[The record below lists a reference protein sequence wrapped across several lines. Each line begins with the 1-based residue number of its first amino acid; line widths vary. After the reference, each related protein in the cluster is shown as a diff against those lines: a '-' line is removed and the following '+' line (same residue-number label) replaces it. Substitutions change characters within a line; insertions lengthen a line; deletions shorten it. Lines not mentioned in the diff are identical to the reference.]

1 MCQTIENKD
10 KHQTK
15 NTKHD
20 DVLRTQTSEWNSR
33 KRNMQSAY
41 ELRCLRHDV
50 LYLCKWT
57 ESHTVKAKA
66 LAFQRRL
73 VRSFRK
79 VSHFSTKKKAN
90 STLITVTVRL
100 YIFAASHWRPSIGYF
115 HVETADL
122 MSHAIFLFSR
132 VTTEIVLRNTLVGS
146 NKISPAN
153 VSSFFS
159 RYRTIIVD
167 EDVPTATE
175 LVFVRRDW
183 SWTRANP
190 KEEDLA
196 EFSSNLAIDN
206 GQRQDHR
213 VFFRVWFMHFDRS
226 ILFIRG
232 EGVGRGRGRETVTVK
247 PVLSGT
253 VFLMAN
259 LDSYQVV

>member
-1 MCQTIENKD
+1 MD
-10 KHQTK
+10 
-15 NTKHD
+15 
-20 DVLRTQTSEWNSR
+20 
-33 KRNMQSAY
+33 SAGLSDPF
-41 ELRCLRHDV
+41 E
-50 LYLCKWT
+50 KWAI
-57 ESHTVKAKA
+57 SP
-66 LAFQRRL
+66 R
-73 VRSFRK
+73 
-79 VSHFSTKKKAN
+79 KKKAN

-146 NKISPAN
+146 NTISPAN

-232 EGVGRGRGRETVTVK
+232 EGVGRETVTVK
-247 PVLSGT
+247 SVLSGT

-259 LDSYQVV
+259 LDSFQVVSLQRCI

>member
-1 MCQTIENKD
+1 MAIQLTWRV
-10 KHQTK
+10 T
-15 NTKHD
+15 
-20 DVLRTQTSEWNSR
+20 
-33 KRNMQSAY
+33 
-41 ELRCLRHDV
+41 
-50 LYLCKWT
+50 LYLS
-57 ESHTVKAKA
+57 ESRYV
-66 LAFQRRL
+66 Q
-73 VRSFRK
+73 S
-79 VSHFSTKKKAN
+79 
-90 STLITVTVRL
+90 
-100 YIFAASHWRPSIGYF
+100 
-115 HVETADL
+115 
-122 MSHAIFLFSR
+122 SHAMFSR

-159 RYRTIIVD
+159 RYRTIVD

-196 EFSSNLAIDN
+196 EFSSNLPIDN
-206 GQRQDHR
+206 GQGQDHR
-213 VFFRVWFMHFDRS
+213 VFFRVWFMYFDHS

-232 EGVGRGRGRETVTVK
+232 EGMGRGRGRETVTVK

>member
-1 MCQTIENKD
+1 MAIQLTWRV
-10 KHQTK
+10 T
-15 NTKHD
+15 
-20 DVLRTQTSEWNSR
+20 
-33 KRNMQSAY
+33 
-41 ELRCLRHDV
+41 
-50 LYLCKWT
+50 LYLS
-57 ESHTVKAKA
+57 ESRYV
-66 LAFQRRL
+66 Q
-73 VRSFRK
+73 S
-79 VSHFSTKKKAN
+79 
-90 STLITVTVRL
+90 
-100 YIFAASHWRPSIGYF
+100 
-115 HVETADL
+115 
-122 MSHAIFLFSR
+122 SHAMFSR

-159 RYRTIIVD
+159 RYRTIVD

-196 EFSSNLAIDN
+196 EFSSNLPIDN
-206 GQRQDHR
+206 GQGQDHR
-213 VFFRVWFMHFDRS
+213 VFFRVWFMYFDRS